1 MVLPKLRPISAICL
15 GPNTKAATPATT
27 ANSGTPSPNTH
38 RQVHEKP
45 FLRVGFPGRTLV
57 KDRREPLLL
66 TDLREPELELLWV
79 INKAALE
86 AEMGSVRIGE
96 RERVVDSDETSISD
110 FGGRVKVG
118 FFWDFD

>member
-1 MVLPKLRPISAICL
+1 
-15 GPNTKAATPATT
+15 
-27 ANSGTPSPNTH
+27 
-38 RQVHEKP
+38 
-45 FLRVGFPGRTLV
+45 LV